1 MAANEQ
7 NEEKSKTWKLFS
19 AALVFAVLAGLGA
32 VLYLKVLEHRLEK
45 RLAPPE
51 QNMIAVVVAS
61 RDLPAGSKVDTS
73 TMAVRRVPA
82 EYVNNDVI
90 TPDRFDSLQ
99 GAVLIKPL
107 EHGKMLSQ
115 DFIDLNIPKDFSGT
129 IQVGHRA
136 VTIQVDEINSISGM
150 IRPGNFIDLFTRIQS
165 DAAGGSSSSDGEV
178 VIPVMEDVLVL
189 ATDNSSARPNEDE
202 FENLDPEQKKRV
214 YNTLTLEVTPKE
226 AALISVAESRGAL
239 IATLRNPKDTEGIL
253 FSKVGLNDLYAHT
266 GELVEDAVNRRQNR
280 NLDTVHQDKDGR
292 LVTKD
297 GVVITDPNVRLNK
310 DGLLVTKDGTVL
322 SGRDLVVD
330 EDGRI
335 KTRDGKPVD
344 TASLVAAQNGTLVD
358 KDGTVLDGNG
368 YTTAKGGFLVDKDG
382 QVLTHDGNVLTGV
395 TVDKDGQVRAPD
407 GTVLNADRISVDPD
421 GRVRIAGP
429 EADLHLDKDGN
440 LTTADGSPAR
450 AGDLVTVDPDGTV
463 RTRDGK
469 KLKGVTV
476 GKDGEL
482 YAADGRKMSADDVV
496 LAGAGYKENSDGT
509 VTDAAGKIL
518 TAGDLVSVGADGKV
532 QTKDGTVLDGVYLD
546 SDGKLKNKDGSL
558 LTARQAVK
566 QDALARAAATPGEIL
581 TGVTGFHNPAFAGSL
596 ATQDAKTPSALMPY
610 EVEYIIGGGSD
621 GTARTFKV
629 RIDAGGMVP
638 AQNSK

>member
-51 QNMIAVVVAS
+51 KNMIAVVVAS
-61 RDLPAGSKVDTS
+61 QDLTAGSKVDTS
-73 TMAVRRVPA
+73 TMAVRRVPS
-82 EYVNNDVI
+82 EYVNSDVI

-165 DAAGGSSSSDGEV
+165 DAAAGSSSSDGEV
-178 VIPVMEDVLVL
+178 VIPVLEDVLVL

-280 NLDTVHQDKDGR
+280 NLDTIHQNKDGQ

-310 DGLLVTKDGTVL
+310 DGLLVTRDGSVL

-344 TASLVAAQNGTLVD
+344 TASLVAGQNGTLMD

-368 YTTAKGGFLVDKDG
+368 YSSAKGGFLVDKDG
-382 QVLTHDGNVLTGV
+382 HVVTHDGNVLTGV

-429 EADLHLDKDGN
+429 EAALHLDKDGN
-440 LTTADGSPAR
+440 LTAADGRPAR

-469 KLKGVTV
+469 KLQGVTV

-482 YAADGRKMSADDVV
+482 YTADGKKMSADDVV

-509 VTDAAGKIL
+509 LTDAAGKIL

-532 QTKDGTVLDGVYLD
+532 RTKDGTLLDGVYLD

-558 LTARQAVK
+558 LSARQAVK

-581 TGVTGFHNPAFAGSL
+581 TGVTGFHNPAFASSL

-629 RIDAGGMVP
+629 RIDNGGKIP
-638 AQNSK
+638 AQDPN